1 MVRSLTMSMSQK
13 ATRTLVIMHLVVVIY
28 LYEWTWNRYSEV
40 QGLMENKVLWSLTE
54 YCAHE

>member
-1 MVRSLTMSMSQK
+1 MVRFLTMSMSQK

-28 LYEWTWNRYSEV
+28 LYGWTWNRYSEV
-40 QGLMENKVLWSLTE
+40 LVLMENKVLWSLTE